1 MKTVNELSADELSEL
16 KQAYAVQL
24 SDDDLSYG
32 ELADAENIPDDI
44 IIDHYS
50 GIMFSDD
57 DFFCNQEG

>member
-1 MKTVNELSADELSEL
+1 MKTVNDLSVDELSEL
-16 KQAYAVQL
+16 KQAYAMQL

-44 IIDHYS
+44 IIEHYS
-50 GIMFSDD
+50 GITFSDD